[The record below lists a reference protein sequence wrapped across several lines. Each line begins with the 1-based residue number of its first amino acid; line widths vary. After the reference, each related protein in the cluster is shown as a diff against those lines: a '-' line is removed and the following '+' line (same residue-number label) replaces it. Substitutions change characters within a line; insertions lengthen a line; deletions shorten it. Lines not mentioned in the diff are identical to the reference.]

1 MSSDGTFATV
11 VAASMLL
18 FLGMIVAFFGYRL
31 FWIILPIWG
40 FFFGLAIGAQGVQAL
55 FGDGFLST
63 GLSWVVAFFMG
74 LLFAGLSYLF
84 WFIAVALVGGYIGY
98 GLVVGLFGLFSVEL
112 GPLVWIL
119 GVAAGVIFA
128 VATLMLNL
136 QKYVVI
142 IGSAM
147 LGGAAIVGTIL
158 TVLNQVDPSV
168 MADHPVKV
176 VTDAG
181 FGWSL
186 LFLGVAV
193 DGRVVPA
200 RKHAVL
206 RDRAVQ
212 PLDGVQHRRRRRRRD
227 VAPRLYSLRTTGELG
242 QPG

>member
-18 FLGMIVAFFGYRL
+18 FLGHRGVLRL
-31 FWIILPIWG
+31 SAVLDHPADLGILLRAP
-40 FFFGLAIGAQGVQAL
+40 IGAQGVQAL

-84 WFIAVALVGGYIGY
+84 WFIAVALMGGYVGY
-98 GLVVGLFGLFSVEL
+98 GLVVGLFGLFGVEL

-119 GVAAGVIFA
+119 GVAVGVIFA

-136 QKYVVI
+136 QKYVVV
-142 IGSAM
+142 IGSGCSARRRSS
-147 LGGAAIVGTIL
+147 ATIL
-158 TVLNQVDPSV
+158 TLLNQIDPV
-168 MADHPVKV
+168 QMADHPVKV

-193 DGRVVPA
+193 G
-200 RKHAVL
+200 
-206 RDRAVQ
+206 
-212 PLDGVQHRRRRRRRD
+212 GVSYQLATTRYYEIERYNRWTEYNTATA
-227 VAPRLYSLRTTGELG
+227 AP
-242 QPG
+242 

>member
-1 MSSDGTFATV
+1 
-11 VAASMLL
+11 
-18 FLGMIVAFFGYRL
+18 
-31 FWIILPIWG
+31 
-40 FFFGLAIGAQGVQAL
+40 
-55 FGDGFLST
+55 
-63 GLSWVVAFFMG
+63 MG

-193 DGRVVPA
+193 VARCTSSQARGTTRSSGTTAGRSTTPSTA
-200 RKHAVL
+200 AS
-206 RDRAVQ
+206 
-212 PLDGVQHRRRRRRRD
+212 PRRS
-227 VAPRLYSLRTTGELG
+227 APRILVAYHRGARATGLRGRHNAPATREPD
-242 QPG
+242 PGNAGGGSRWFAPRSSFVREDPYALRCRHPIRVRSSSRPTPA

>member
-1 MSSDGTFATV
+1 MERLLPVPRRTCASPEGGSMSSDGTFATV

-18 FLGMIVAFFGYRL
+18 FLGAIVAFFGYRL

-84 WFIAVALVGGYIGY
+84 WFIAVALMGGYIGY

-142 IGSAM
+142 IGSAV

-158 TVLNQVDPSV
+158 TLLNQIDPSV

-193 DGRVVPA
+193 IGVLFQLASTRYYEIERYNRWA
-200 RKHAVL
+200 EYNTGGAV
-206 RDRAVQ
+206 
-212 PLDGVQHRRRRRRRD
+212 
-227 VAPRLYSLRTTGELG
+227 S
-242 QPG
+242 